1 MEQLPPRNILLTIH
15 LSKQTH
21 VPNLNRNFKDLNPC
35 VFILVR
41 VAILLS
47 DLSIM
52 CIQRFNMKIK
62 MQNMVI
68 VHHGPLPKAIIVHS

>member
-35 VFILVR
+35 VCILVR
-41 VAILLS
+41 DVILLS

-52 CIQRFNMKIK
+52 CIQRFNMKIQK
-62 MQNMVI
+62 PSSYILEI
-68 VHHGPLPKAIIVHS
+68 VMKK